1 MTIRHWIA
9 VALTVCATTAFAQE
23 WPARP
28 VKIFNPFPAGGSSDI
43 LARLVAQGLS
53 EKFGQQFVVE
63 NRAGAAGN
71 VGTDAVAKAAPDGYT
86 LGFSTSGPLANN
98 KLLYKSMPYDP
109 EKAFTP
115 IILVAEI
122 PLVIAA
128 NTGVPA
134 KNLKD
139 FVELARANPGK
150 QGVGHPGNGTIGHLA
165 LELMKSVT
173 RTDMLA
179 VAYKGDIPAMTDLLG
194 GAIQATS
201 APVSAFIAN
210 IQSGKLNALALTSKT
225 RFSGL
230 PNVPTAIEQGFD
242 IEATVWNAMVAP
254 VGTPK
259 AVVDR
264 INQEVNRIIASPE
277 GRAKIAQFGAIP
289 IGGAPERLAAQV
301 AGDTA
306 KWRRVIEA
314 AKISL
319 D

>member
-1 MTIRHWIA
+1 MSIRHWIA
-9 VALTVCATTAFAQE
+9 VALTVCATTAVAQE

-53 EKFGQQFVVE
+53 DKFGQQFVVE

-71 VGTDAVAKAAPDGYT
+71 VGTDVVAKATPDGYT

-98 KLLYKSMPYDP
+98 KLLYKAMPYDP

-128 NTGVPA
+128 NNSVPA

-139 FVELARANPGK
+139 FVELARANPGR
-150 QGVGHPGNGTIGHLA
+150 QSVGHPGNGTIGHLA

-173 RTDMLA
+173 RTDILA
-179 VAYKGDIPAMTDLLG
+179 VAYKGDIPTMTDLLG
-194 GAIQATS
+194 GAIQASS

-210 IQSGKLNALALTSKT
+210 IQSGKLTALALTSKS

-277 GRAKIAQFGAIP
+277 GRAKISQFGAIP

-301 AGDTA
+301 ASDTA

-314 AKISL
+314 AKITL